1 MAQII
6 AICGSPA
13 GGKTT
18 VGMKIAQEVY
28 FKTRVPVLYLSPD
41 WNKSSLSYFFP
52 RRKESDLYSLGT
64 VLDHTAV
71 TKDDVLRSTVYSEQ
85 MKNFGFL
92 GFKTG
97 ENRSSYPVP
106 TEDKV
111 LSLFWAAS
119 DLADYIFVDCS
130 SCFDDPVSV
139 IAARESGHILQMIVP
154 DLRSMGYYASFG
166 ERYKQYDHKTVKA
179 LNRTDKD
186 VFLPEQEVKE
196 HFGSVR
202 FSIPYS
208 RELKQQSVNG
218 TLPDKLTDIKFR
230 KEIGKIAEMLT

>member
-92 GFKTG
+92 
-97 ENRSSYPVP
+97 
-106 TEDKV
+106 
-111 LSLFWAAS
+111 
-119 DLADYIFVDCS
+119 
-130 SCFDDPVSV
+130 SV
-139 IAARESGHILQMIVP
+139 C
-154 DLRSMGYYASFG
+154 
-166 ERYKQYDHKTVKA
+166 
-179 LNRTDKD
+179 
-186 VFLPEQEVKE
+186 
-196 HFGSVR
+196 
-202 FSIPYS
+202 
-208 RELKQQSVNG
+208 
-218 TLPDKLTDIKFR
+218 
-230 KEIGKIAEMLT
+230 